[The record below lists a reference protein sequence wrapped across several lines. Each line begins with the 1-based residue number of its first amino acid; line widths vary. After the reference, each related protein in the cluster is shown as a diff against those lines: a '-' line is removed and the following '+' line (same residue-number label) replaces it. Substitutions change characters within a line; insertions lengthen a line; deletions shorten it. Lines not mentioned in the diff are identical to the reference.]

1 MRKGQE
7 DEVLSFK
14 EQMSRGF
21 KEKIK
26 ETKAK
31 EEINNRIARPS
42 TFKEVKVLQNSA
54 HVKSKYTFKDA
65 HGNIP
70 HYQHLMEGEYQQKK
84 YLFAT
89 ESEAVCDK
97 WIIIL
102 TWVIEKKIYL

>member
-1 MRKGQE
+1 
-7 DEVLSFK
+7 
-14 EQMSRGF
+14 MSRGF

-65 HGNIP
+65 HGSIP
-70 HYQHLMEGEYQQKK
+70 HY
-84 YLFAT
+84 
-89 ESEAVCDK
+89 
-97 WIIIL
+97 
-102 TWVIEKKIYL
+102 